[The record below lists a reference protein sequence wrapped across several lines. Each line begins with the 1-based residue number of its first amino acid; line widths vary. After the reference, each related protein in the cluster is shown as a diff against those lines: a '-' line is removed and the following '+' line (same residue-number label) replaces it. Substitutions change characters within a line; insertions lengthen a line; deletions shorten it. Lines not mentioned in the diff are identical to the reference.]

1 MRLKKLT
8 HSWVGY
14 VGLLTVGKYEG
25 NVGYIEGSVGAE
37 LDECNWWWFC
47 WADLGFEL
55 VNGVLSPVL
64 VYKYVSGLADLIF
77 CF

>member
-1 MRLKKLT
+1 M
-8 HSWVGY
+8 HSWEGY
-14 VGLLTVGKYEG
+14 MGPLTFCKYEG
-25 NVGYIEGSVGAE
+25 NVGYIGDSVGAE

-55 VNGVLSPVL
+55 VILFVNGVLSPML